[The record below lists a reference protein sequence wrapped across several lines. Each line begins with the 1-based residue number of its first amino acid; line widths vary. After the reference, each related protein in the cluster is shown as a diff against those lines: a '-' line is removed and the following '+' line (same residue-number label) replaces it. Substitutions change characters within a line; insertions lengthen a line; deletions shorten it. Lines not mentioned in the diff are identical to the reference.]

1 MEIHWI
7 SIVLVSA
14 TIHPLRE
21 LLLNKASNPVACYL
35 GVAVVWLVL
44 ATFQNIIVG
53 NDFRIPGDCWP
64 LIVISASGLTLY
76 YYGTLAAMK
85 VGQMSIYYPI
95 VRSSPIAIVIFSWLI
110 LGEKYTSLSVIAILV
125 IFVGAIMLQNS
136 EPGFLGKKKALA
148 LAFMAMAGS
157 ASYSISDAIAVQ
169 KVNPSTLLFYCYIL
183 VSLFLFLM
191 LSFNNK
197 IKKNTVIVLIEQWK
211 LDQYRI
217 LSAGVISYCSYYLIL
232 IVFELGGD
240 AAIVSAIRQA
250 SIPISVLLAGY
261 YLKENETFRRL
272 GWATLIAVGI
282 FLLSIT
288 D

>member
-7 SIVLVSA
+7 SLVLVSA
-14 TIHPLRE
+14 TIYPLRE
-21 LLLNKASNPVACYL
+21 LLLKNASNSLACYL

-44 ATFQNIIVG
+44 ATFQNILVG

-64 LIVISASGLTLY
+64 LIFISASGLTLY

-110 LGEKYTSLSVIAILV
+110 LGEKYTSLSVMAIVV

-136 EPGFLGKKKALA
+136 KLGFLGKKKALA
-148 LAFMAMAGS
+148 LSFMAMAGS

-191 LSFNNK
+191 LSFNNR
-197 IKKNTVIVLIEQWK
+197 IKKNSLIVLMEQWK
-211 LDQYRI
+211 LDRYRI
-217 LSAGVISYCSYYLIL
+217 LSAGVVSYCSYYVI
-232 IVFELGGD
+232 
-240 AAIVSAIRQA
+240 
-250 SIPISVLLAGY
+250 
-261 YLKENETFRRL
+261 
-272 GWATLIAVGI
+272 
-282 FLLSIT
+282 
-288 D
+288 

>member
-14 TIHPLRE
+14 IIHPLRE
-21 LLLNKASNPVACYL
+21 LLLNKASNPIACYL

-85 VGQMSIYYPI
+85 EGQMSIYYPI
-95 VRSSPIAIVIFSWLI
+95 VRSSPIAIVIFSWFI

-125 IFVGAIMLQNS
+125 IFVGAIMLTPS
-136 EPGFLGKKKALA
+136 PVFLVKKKALA

-191 LSFNNK
+191 LSFNNR
-197 IKKNTVIVLIEQWK
+197 IKKNTVIVLMEQWK
-211 LDQYRI
+211 LDRYRI
-217 LSAGVISYCSYYLIL
+217 LSAGVVSYCSYYLIL
-232 IVFELGGD
+232 IAFELGGD

-261 YLKENETFRRL
+261 FLKENETFRRL